1 MQRSSTACV
10 LVQLEFAADR
20 LSTGSANNH
29 SASHRLT
36 KARVRLRKPREEA
49 RKALTAR
56 MQIGRRLLGSPIGG
70 VFEVEQMEHAVRQ
83 WGDENQNLLSRL
95 FDTAEAADRYAER
108 RPRLAAGRS
117 LGLRER
123 IANVAKSLVLELA
136 ALESQFESLGLIH
149 EAEGD
154 LIAVRA
160 SLQAVFL
167 VHGHDEAAL
176 HEVARFLSSV
186 GLEPRILRELPN
198 RGRTIIEKFED
209 YATTTYA
216 VVLLTPDDTCDG
228 GKDGERKRPR
238 QNVVLELG
246 YFLGRLGRERVC
258 ALYKEGTE
266 IPSDYK
272 GVLFIP
278 LDDRGGWQWILAKE
292 LKAAQLKVDLDR
304 AMS

>member
-1 MQRSSTACV
+1 MPANSLS
-10 LVQLEFAADR
+10 AA
-20 LSTGSANNH
+20 SANTR

-36 KARVRLRKPREEA
+36 KARVHLRQPREEA

-56 MQIGRRLLGSPIGG
+56 LQIGRRLLDTPIGG
-70 VFEVEQMEHAVRQ
+70 VFEVEQMERAVRQ
-83 WGDENQNLLSRL
+83 WGDENQNLLGRL

-108 RPRLAAGRS
+108 RPRLGAGRS
-117 LGLRER
+117 HGLRER
-123 IANVAKSLVLELA
+123 TASVAKSLVLEMA

-149 EAEGD
+149 EAEGG
-154 LIAVRA
+154 LTSGQA

-176 HEVARFLSSV
+176 HEVARFLDSV

-216 VVLLTPDDTCDG
+216 VVLLTPDDMCEG
-228 GKDGERKRPR
+228 AAGETKQPR

-258 ALYKEGTE
+258 ALFKEGTE

-278 LDDRGGWQWILAKE
+278 LDDRGGWQWTLAKE

-304 AMS
+304 AMR